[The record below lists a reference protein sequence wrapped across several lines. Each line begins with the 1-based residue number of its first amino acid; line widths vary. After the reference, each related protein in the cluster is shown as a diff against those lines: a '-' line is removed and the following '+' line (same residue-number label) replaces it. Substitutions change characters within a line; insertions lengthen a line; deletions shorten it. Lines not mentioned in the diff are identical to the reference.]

1 MRCGFCSVSGCE
13 GASNNCCKTCP
24 DSRYNEIRSEAIRE
38 FAKKIK
44 NIYSVHDGLHST
56 INTLVKEMINGT

>member
-1 MRCGFCSVSGCE
+1 MRCGFCSVSGYE
-13 GASNNCCKTCP
+13 GALNNCCKTCP

-56 INTLVKEMINGT
+56 IDTLVKEMINDT